1 VKSSTTLKL
10 PRELKNR
17 IAKIAKKTRRTPHA
31 FMVEALQRETER
43 EEKFAAFVHEARE
56 ADRAIDAGADVYD
69 AADVHAWLERLAQGG
84 KKPPRPKP
92 WRG

>member
-17 IAKIAKKTRRTPHA
+17 IAKIAKKTQRTPHA
-31 FMVEALQRETER
+31 FMVEALQRETAR
-43 EEKFAAFVHEARE
+43 EEKLAAFIEEARA
-56 ADRAIDAGADVYD
+56 ADRAIEAGEEVYE
-69 AADVHAWLERLAQGG
+69 ASDVHAWLERLARGD
-84 KKPPRPKP
+84 KATPPKP